1 MVGQKSVVTT
11 EWEADHGTRSD
22 GHLSSQFEVIV
33 GAVTG
38 LYHTV
43 SSVEAGDENHAE
55 AVEVAVAGTAALV
68 LDLRCWKFVSFEC
81 WDFVAGGGG

>member
-1 MVGQKSVVTT
+1 M
-11 EWEADHGTRSD
+11 
-22 GHLSSQFEVIV
+22 
-33 GAVTG
+33 
-38 LYHTV
+38 